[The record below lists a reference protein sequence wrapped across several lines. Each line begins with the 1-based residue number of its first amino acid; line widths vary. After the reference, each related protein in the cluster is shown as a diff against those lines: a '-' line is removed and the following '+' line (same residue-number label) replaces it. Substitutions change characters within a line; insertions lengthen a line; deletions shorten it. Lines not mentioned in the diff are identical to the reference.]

1 MISSVW
7 SYINKTYG
15 MMRQNLGILR
25 LSEYCYLIVLNLLS
39 FYVCPVTNSYL
50 SIFLAFRSK
59 CQVNIF
65 FDRIDLEMNIDCSAF
80 SVFVFDDLEP

>member
-7 SYINKTYG
+7 SCINKMYG
-15 MMRQNLGILR
+15 MMKQSLGILR
-25 LSEYCYLIVLNLLS
+25 LSEHCYLIVFNLS
-39 FYVCPVTNSYL
+39 SSYVRLIINSCL

-65 FDRIDLEMNIDCSAF
+65 FDRIHLEMNIDCSAF
-80 SVFVFDDLEP
+80 LLFVFGDLQP